1 MISCIIRLV
10 ILSIFLFA
18 KFSFAEDKVI
28 FSNFK
33 DLNDCVGSFKN
44 FSEYKTNFKKCLD
57 SKDISI
63 SKDDLN
69 FLSQNKIKKIDY
81 KNINDLPK
89 LIKKSPNYIY
99 SVDTHLRSLPL
110 DTLSQLEKNKV
121 LLNSYNNFN
130 PKPNT

>member
-1 MISCIIRLV
+1 MSFYIIRF
-10 ILSIFLFA
+10 IIISFFLFA
-18 KFSFAEDKVI
+18 KFSFADDKVI

-33 DLNDCVGSFKN
+33 DLNECVGSFKN

-57 SKDISI
+57 SKDINI

-69 FLSQNKIKKIDY
+69 FLSQNKIRTSDY

-99 SVDTHLRSLPL
+99 AVDTHVRSLPL

-130 PKPNT
+130 PKLF